1 MCIFYAFVTNMPKHL
16 TLSDQE
22 ATYFFPPLKLKTKKA
37 CLSKKQRTKKEQN
50 QKPNDVNYA
59 SIVILRD
66 ILPNLLDNRN
76 INF

>member
-22 ATYFFPPLKLKTKKA
+22 VTYFFPPLKLKKKA
-37 CLSKKQRTKKEQN
+37 CLSKKQRTKMEQN